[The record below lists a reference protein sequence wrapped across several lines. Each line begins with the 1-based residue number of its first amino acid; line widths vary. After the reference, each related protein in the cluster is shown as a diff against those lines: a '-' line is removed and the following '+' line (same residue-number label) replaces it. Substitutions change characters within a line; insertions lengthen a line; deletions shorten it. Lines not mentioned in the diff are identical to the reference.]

1 MFKKD
6 RGQWVEVAAFDLWS
20 NARYYAR
27 RLNFVQ
33 VDNPNEQDNWYYRA
47 DTWSEDYCTLKEEL
61 TGEQREELETDPQG
75 MADKFGVA
83 LCRHCGSLLGL
94 NANDGYV
101 EINGNYFCDEEC
113 AESEDYFYC
122 SHCDDWCH
130 GNYYTT
136 HNGDR
141 ICEDCYYDCYGTCD
155 HCGDIYHTDELHYD
169 DDSDCCY
176 CDDCYEEYGEGN
188 RIIKGYHSDYRPDIE
203 IHKTCKDTPSSATF
217 GTEVEAECCGSHD
230 RDSVAKAIDQIVNK
244 YEDLF
249 MFEDDGSL
257 SDQGYETISQP
268 FTMNWFKENKDL
280 FEKMFATMVTMGA
293 RSHDTSTC
301 GFHVHFGKH
310 FFGNELNKCVDRLLF
325 LFEKYK
331 PQLEV
336 FSRRKNFNWCHF
348 PSEMV
353 DEPVEWSKLDEVKKL
368 NKYRFEG
375 HHSAINLENY
385 DTIEIRIFR
394 GTLNFNTYCATLELV
409 NNIMHYVKDKSDEEV
424 EKGKFED
431 ILNFLPTEYLKQY
444 CLDRNII

>member
-1 MFKKD
+1 
-6 RGQWVEVAAFDLWS
+6 
-20 NARYYAR
+20 
-27 RLNFVQ
+27 
-33 VDNPNEQDNWYYRA
+33 
-47 DTWSEDYCTLKEEL
+47 
-61 TGEQREELETDPQG
+61 
-75 MADKFGVA
+75 
-83 LCRHCGSLLGL
+83 
-94 NANDGYV
+94 
-101 EINGNYFCDEEC
+101 
-113 AESEDYFYC
+113 
-122 SHCDDWCH
+122 
-130 GNYYTT
+130 
-136 HNGDR
+136 
-141 ICEDCYYDCYGTCD
+141 
-155 HCGDIYHTDELHYD
+155 
-169 DDSDCCY
+169 
-176 CDDCYEEYGEGN
+176 
-188 RIIKGYHSDYRPDIE
+188 
-203 IHKTCKDTPSSATF
+203 
-217 GTEVEAECCGSHD
+217 
-230 RDSVAKAIDQIVNK
+230 
-244 YEDLF
+244 
-249 MFEDDGSL
+249 MFEEDGSL
-257 SDQGYETISQP
+257 SSQGYETISQP

-280 FEKMFATMVTMGA
+280 FEKMFATMVDMGA

-310 FFGNELNKCVDRLLF
+310 FFGNELNKCVDRLVF

-368 NKYRFEG
+368 DKYRFEG

-424 EKGKFED
+424 EKGRFED